1 MMRGFALALIG
12 AISLSVM
19 VANAAAQEAATPA
32 AKPPAATTPAATTP
46 AATTPAATPPK
57 APVAKVAKATK
68 PKLAAKA
75 RAAKAQATNGLNGNY
90 SWSGFYGGLNAGYLS
105 GASNWVNVLPPA
117 SAMNPSV

>member
-19 VANAAAQEAATPA
+19 VARAAAQEAATPA

-46 AATTPAATPPK
+46 AAQPPK
-57 APVAKVAKATK
+57 AVVKVAKATK
-68 PKLAAKA
+68 TKLVTRA
-75 RAAKAQATNGLNGNY
+75 RAAKAQATNGLNGHY

-117 SAMNPSV
+117 SAMNP